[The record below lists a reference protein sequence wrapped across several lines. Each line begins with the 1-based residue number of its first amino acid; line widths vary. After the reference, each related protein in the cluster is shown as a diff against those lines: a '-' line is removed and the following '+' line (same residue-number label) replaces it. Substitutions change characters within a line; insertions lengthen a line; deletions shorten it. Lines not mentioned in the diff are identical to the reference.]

1 LKARL
6 DHIHQR
12 VKNLSAHGGVRKYFF
27 NTGWMFAEKALRL
40 VAGLFIGAYV
50 ARYLGASQYGLFN
63 YALSIVSVFSV
74 LGSVGL
80 DSIVVREL
88 VSTPANRDTIL
99 GTAYAMKVIGALVS
113 LALLTIITFIIEPEA
128 QTRHIIFI
136 VATLILCDGS
146 IVIDLFF
153 QSKVQSRFVVISQ
166 MCALSAVSI
175 FRIILVYNNA
185 SLASFAW
192 TNTLDQFVLSLCL
205 LIFYHKLAPGVS
217 AWKVDWKYASALFK
231 QSWPLIFSALSIII
245 YMRID
250 QMMIKWMLGDEAN
263 GHYGV
268 AVRLSEL
275 FNFIPIAICNSV
287 FPAILNAKTM
297 GVEMYNRR
305 LQWLF
310 DLMTTLS
317 IAIALCMTVVGPYAV
332 ELLYGEEFSAAAGV
346 LLIYV
351 WSGVFVFLG
360 AASSKWVVSEGL
372 QVFRMWNLIISCTM
386 NIVLNLILIK
396 SIGLHGAAWSTLIS
410 YAFASYF
417 GFAFLKKTRPL
428 FWRLTSAF
436 NFFRIIG
443 SLVGKR

>member
-1 LKARL
+1 
-6 DHIHQR
+6 
-12 VKNLSAHGGVRKYFF
+12 
-27 NTGWMFAEKALRL
+27 MFAEKVLRL
-40 VAGLFIGAYV
+40 IAGLFIGAYI
-50 ARYLGASQYGLFN
+50 ARYLGPSQFGLLN

-74 LGSVGL
+74 IGSAGL
-80 DSIVVREL
+80 DTIVVREL
-88 VSTPANRDTIL
+88 VKTPEKRDTIL
-99 GTAYAMKVIGALVS
+99 GTAYLIKSMSALIS
-113 LALLTIITFIIEPEA
+113 ILLLLIITFSLEA
-128 QTRHIIFI
+128 DAYTRRIIFT
-136 VATLILCDGS
+136 VATLILFDGA
-146 IVIDLFF
+146 IVFDLFF
-153 QSKVQSRFVVISQ
+153 QSKVQSRFVVLSQ
-166 MCALSAVSI
+166 ICALIAVSI
-175 FRIILVYNNA
+175 FRIVLVVNHA
-185 SLASFAW
+185 SLESFAW
-192 TNTLDQFVLSLCL
+192 TNTLDQFVLSVFLFF
-205 LIFYHKLAPGVS
+205 FYHRIAPGVGS
-217 AWKVDWKYASALFK
+217 WKIDWRYASGLFK

-250 QMMIKWMLGDEAN
+250 QIMIKWMLGDEAN

-275 FNFIPIAICNSV
+275 FNFIPLAICNSV
-287 FPAILNAKTM
+287 FPAIINAKA
-297 GVEMYNRR
+297 VSIEMYNRR

-317 IAIALCMTVVGPYAV
+317 VAIALCMTVAAPYIID
-332 ELLYGEEFSAAAGV
+332 LLYGKEFSDASGV

-360 AASSKWVVSEGL
+360 AASGKWVVNEGL
-372 QVFRMWNLIISCTM
+372 QVFRMANLIISCIM

-428 FWRLTSAF
+428 FWQLTKTF
-436 NFFRIIG
+436 NFFRVVR

>member
-1 LKARL
+1 
-6 DHIHQR
+6 
-12 VKNLSAHGGVRKYFF
+12 
-27 NTGWMFAEKALRL
+27 MFAEKALRL

-50 ARYLGASQYGLFN
+50 ARYLGPAQFGLFN

-74 LGSVGL
+74 MGSGGL
-80 DSIVVREL
+80 DTLVVREL
-88 VSTPANRDTIL
+88 VRMPERRDVIL
-99 GTAYAMKVIGALVS
+99 GTAYMIKAICALIS
-113 LALLTIITFIIEPEA
+113 ILLLVVFVFIAEEDPY
-128 QTRHIIFI
+128 TRKIIFL

-153 QSKVQSRFVVISQ
+153 QAKVQSRYTVISQ
-166 MCALSAVSI
+166 MCALVVVSI
-175 FRIILVYNNA
+175 FRLILIFNSA
-185 SLASFAW
+185 SLESFAW
-192 TNTLDQFVLSLCL
+192 TNTIDQFVLSICL
-205 LIFYHKLAPGVS
+205 LIFYHRIAPGIS
-217 AWKVDWKYASALFK
+217 RWKVDWKYARELFK

-275 FNFIPIAICNSV
+275 FNFIPMAICNSV
-287 FPAILNAKTM
+287 FPAIINAKSVST
-297 GVEMYNRR
+297 EMYNRR

-317 IAIALCMTVVGPYAV
+317 ITIAIGMSFVAPYV
-332 ELLYGEEFSAAAGV
+332 IDKLYGEEFRETSGI

-360 AASSKWVVSEGL
+360 SASGKWVVSEDL
-372 QVFRMWNLIISCTM
+372 QVFRMVNLIVSCVI
-386 NIVLNLILIK
+386 NIVLNIILIK
-396 SIGLHGAAWSTLIS
+396 AIGLHGAAWSTLIS

-428 FWRLTSAF
+428 FWRLTKAF
-436 NFFRIIG
+436 NFFRILK
-443 SLVGKR
+443 SALGKS